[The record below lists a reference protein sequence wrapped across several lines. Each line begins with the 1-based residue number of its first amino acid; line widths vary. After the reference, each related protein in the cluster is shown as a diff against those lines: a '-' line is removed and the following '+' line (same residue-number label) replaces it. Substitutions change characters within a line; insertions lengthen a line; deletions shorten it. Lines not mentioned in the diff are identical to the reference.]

1 MYQINVVERKLRE
14 AGKGNGN
21 AEVNCTVPENTE
33 NLTIVKTQYHFQ
45 EKLLD
50 LKKKKTH
57 FKKHFQN
64 QLKLKYKSELYSS
77 AGFSYFD
84 TKICIVS
91 GSNISFRS
99 S

>member
-1 MYQINVVERKLRE
+1 MYQINVVERKRRE
-14 AGKGNGN
+14 AGNGN
-21 AEVNCTVPENTE
+21 TEVKCTVPEDTE
-33 NLTIVKTQYHFQ
+33 NLTIVKTQCHFQ

-50 LKKKKTH
+50 LKKTH

-64 QLKLKYKSELYSS
+64 QLKLKYKTELYSS

-99 S
+99 P